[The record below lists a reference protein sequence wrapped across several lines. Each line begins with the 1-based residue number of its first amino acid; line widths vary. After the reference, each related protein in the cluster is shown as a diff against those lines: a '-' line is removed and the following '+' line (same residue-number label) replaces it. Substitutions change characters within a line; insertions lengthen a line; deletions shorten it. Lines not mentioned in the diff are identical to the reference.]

1 MSAILIFKMAAI
13 TVETRSCIKKIHL
26 GLYDVSVK
34 KIWKFINKYWF
45 YPTKSVH
52 FQLFL
57 VPYLFIYVYI
67 CYCGSCHKITDQYQK
82 IYSFFV
88 DKYVTVAHVTKY
100 THFLSTKN
108 VITFEPFDRFSK
120 ILVHCNPKRL
130 LFPFKPSNSTFQVL
144 PFFTWNP

>member
-34 KIWKFINKYWF
+34 KNWKFINKYWF

-67 CYCGSCHKITDQYQK
+67 CYCGSCHKI
-82 IYSFFV
+82 YSFFV
-88 DKYVTVAHVTKY
+88 DKKCHNFWTLWPI
-100 THFLSTKN
+100 FKN
-108 VITFEPFDRFSK
+108 FGA
-120 ILVHCNPKRL
+120 L
-130 LFPFKPSNSTFQVL
+130 
-144 PFFTWNP
+144 